1 MVQNDGTRLLV
12 GDRRSVT
19 LAMAGFAAERPKKP
33 APEKIPMSIV
43 TKPLRHELGGT
54 SFEAHVAWDDA
65 SGAARPIVLI
75 AGTFMGRTAF
85 EEGKARS
92 LAEAGYVA
100 VAIDLY
106 GLGNWPTDVDGAR
119 VAMGLLDADRGL
131 LKDRL
136 LAALDAA
143 RGIGAPADPTRV
155 AAIGFCFGGKC
166 VLDLA
171 RSGADVAGVASF
183 HGLYDAPPF
192 PNGAIKAKIL
202 TLHGWDDPLAPP
214 ESVLALAKEMTEA
227 KADWQIHAYGHTVH
241 AFTNPDRPGMYN
253 PDADR
258 RSWTAMLDFLGE
270 LFG

>member
-1 MVQNDGTRLLV
+1 
-12 GDRRSVT
+12 
-19 LAMAGFAAERPKKP
+19 
-33 APEKIPMSIV
+33 MSIV
-43 TKPLRHELGGT
+43 TKPLRHDLGGVT
-54 SFEAHVAWDDA
+54 FEAYAAWDDD
-65 SGAARPIVLI
+65 SDAARPIVLI

-106 GLGNWPTDVDGAR
+106 GVGHWPTDVDGAR
-119 VAMGLLDADRGL
+119 AAMGLLDEDRGL

-136 LAALDAA
+136 LAALAAA
-143 RGIGAPADPTRV
+143 RGIGAPADPARV

-171 RSGADVAGVASF
+171 RSGADVAGVASL
-183 HGLYDAPPF
+183 HRPYGPPPF
-192 PNGAIKAKIL
+192 PNPPLTAKIL
-202 TLHGWDDPLAPP
+202 ALHGWDDPLAPP
-214 ESVLALAKEMTEA
+214 DSVLALAKEMTDA
-227 KADWQIHAYGHTVH
+227 KADWQLHAYGHTVH
-241 AFTNPDRPGMYN
+241 AFTNPGRPGMYS

-258 RSWTAMLDFLGE
+258 RSWTAMRDFLGE